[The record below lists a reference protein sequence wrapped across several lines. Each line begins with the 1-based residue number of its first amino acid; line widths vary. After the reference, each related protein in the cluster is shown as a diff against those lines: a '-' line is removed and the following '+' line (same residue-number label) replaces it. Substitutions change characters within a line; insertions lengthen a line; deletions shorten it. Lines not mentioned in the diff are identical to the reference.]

1 MYSYM
6 MMPYESVCMCVCVY
20 VCVCV
25 CEYVYLCVCVCVY
38 VQYVC
43 FCVGVNMYIRVC
55 LCVYVCVCGM
65 TLLSVLSRFAE
76 FRFHGQA
83 SRRISHAGPGA
94 AVCVRL
100 ALVIAGFRRYVIIS
114 RLNSGKQK

>member
-1 MYSYM
+1 
-6 MMPYESVCMCVCVY
+6 MCVS

-25 CEYVYLCVCVCVY
+25 CM
-38 VQYVC
+38 YVC
-43 FCVGVNMYIRVC
+43 FCVGVNIYMCVC
-55 LCVYVCVCGM
+55 LCVYVCLCGM
-65 TLLSVLSRFAE
+65 TLLSVLLRFAE

-100 ALVIAGFRRYVIIS
+100 ALVIAVFLRYIIIS
-114 RLNSGKQK
+114 RLNSNCCGKQK